1 MGRLVVL
8 NVSDLRSGHF
18 SKVVLHAYIYI
29 IHVYIIIYHYIFRDF
44 SLLLR
49 EDLLENKS
57 WPMKRS

>member
-29 IHVYIIIYHYIFRDF
+29 HVYIIIYHYIFRD